1 MGVGALAGA
10 RAPRQTPSSVEGGQV
25 RPLDHVRARGAPR
38 CRRGRGGWR
47 AGRDCGEAP
56 SAHRRRGSNR
66 QPVSAVGAW
75 RLGGTHRSCAA
86 PSLCD
91 ETLPD
96 TAGTP
101 ADVPRKSG
109 VGGSGDGAGTWGGAV
124 GKHSVRGVSPVP
136 ALARNSARPETAR
149 GPKQRSARNS
159 ARPETARGPKQGPVT
174 RRHRTYAVGLGV
186 CVRGEG
192 SVVLGALDRGELVVA
207 RTLLGR
213 QRLPPR
219 GERRLRL
226 RRRRLGRSRP
236 GRARS
241 LLALRHVH
249 EERVR
254 TPRVRRRVRVL
265 LRPPAVGPLP
275 RRRRQCRRPVAVLVR
290 RARCRCL
297 RRRRCSSR
305 WACRS
310 RLRWRA
316 QQQSRVHLQ
325 APRNPVRPSETQV
338 TSLRPVLERW
348 VPQPSP
354 PASRSSPWSCGSL
367 STGRFY
373 SDSIAD
379 L

>member
-1 MGVGALAGA
+1 MKLFQIPLIRLQRFGGRVGSGGREMGRERGVGQWVNIPCAGF
-10 RAPRQTPSSVEGGQV
+10 
-25 RPLDHVRARGAPR
+25 
-38 CRRGRGGWR
+38 
-47 AGRDCGEAP
+47 
-56 SAHRRRGSNR
+56 
-66 QPVSAVGAW
+66 
-75 RLGGTHRSCAA
+75 
-86 PSLCD
+86 
-91 ETLPD
+91 LPC
-96 TAGTP
+96 P
-101 ADVPRKSG
+101 P
-109 VGGSGDGAGTWGGAV
+109 W
-124 GKHSVRGVSPVP
+124 
-136 ALARNSARPETAR
+136 
-149 GPKQRSARNS
+149 
-159 ARPETARGPKQGPVT
+159 PETARGPKQGPVT

-213 QRLPPR
+213 QRLPPFC
-219 GERRLRL
+219 ERRLRL
-226 RRRRLGRSRP
+226 RRRCLGRCRP

-265 LRPPAVGPLP
+265 LRPPAVGALP

-290 RARCRCL
+290 RARRRCL

-325 APRNPVRPSETQV
+325 APRNPVRLSETQV

-348 VPQPSP
+348 MPSQFT
-354 PASRSSPWSCGSL
+354 SV
-367 STGRFY
+367 
-373 SDSIAD
+373 
-379 L
+379 